1 MITNEGISFWKNCGA
16 AVGAWGIETKK
27 FGIKRVDEVQI
38 TTVQMY
44 AIPLSITGN
53 TWVWGNS
60 DELKELRFY
69 RSPRTENV

>member
-53 TWVWGNS
+53 TWV
-60 DELKELRFY
+60 
-69 RSPRTENV
+69 